1 MPCVPVLVPV
11 PVRVS
16 VSVSEHM
23 LAGDVHVPEDCPEER
38 RGMGWCAFGATAT
51 SVLQRVLVCVCGG
64 WGRHMARV
72 HMSRHEHEV
81 SLCRVIWRVDVC
93 PREIYGVCCLGV
105 WAWIFVLVR
114 WSS

>member
-51 SVLQRVLVCVCGG
+51 GVLQRVLVCVCGG

-93 PREIYGVCCLGV
+93 PREILQYMVSV
-105 WAWIFVLVR
+105 V
-114 WSS
+114 